1 MCVYNGCM
9 SRTTQNHKAETLNLR
24 IDPSLKA
31 EFLAISETENKPVA
45 EILRELMRAYVE
57 HTKSK
62 KFADEARR
70 QSQLLA
76 SSSEETE
83 VFRWMQDVSD
93 AEGWK

>member
-1 MCVYNGCM
+1 MP
-9 SRTTQNHKAETLNLR
+9 RTTQNPKADTFNLR

-31 EFLAISETENKPVA
+31 EFLALSETENKPVA
-45 EILRELMRAYVE
+45 EILRELMHAYVE
-57 HTKSK
+57 HAKRK
-62 KFADEARR
+62 KFATEARR

-76 SSSEETE
+76 ASSEETE

>member
-1 MCVYNGCM
+1 M
-9 SRTTQNHKAETLNLR
+9 SRTAQNPKADTFNLR

-31 EFLAISETENKPVA
+31 EFLALSESENKPVA

-57 HTKSK
+57 HSKRK
-62 KFADEARR
+62 KFTAEARR

-76 SSSEETE
+76 ASSEETE